1 MDYSTLFLEKII
13 PLIDNAEPLTRLAA
27 NLGLLIY
34 SELKYNKE
42 IAEKQ
47 EKELIQI
54 KQELAKLRKQFFAV
68 ECAIE
73 EDDIALK
80 DQGRNFSSKAPASKR
95 RKLSFDERSS
105 SEESNKFANYLSSLT
120 KDTCSEKT
128 SDDSKQTVKPP
139 QLSANLAEK
148 LNLPVFPQPK
158 QEKQNQTSTEQN
170 TSELIAS
177 QNILKNEKNVNQ
189 SSKLHRQNSPLQS
202 GTKSSSS
209 SMTSSDEPN
218 FSKLFSDMGKF
229 FGVSIQQK
237 FMNDQIFKATLETQ
251 FRQSQ
256 AVTSNQHKST
266 LKESIDTKPKL
277 EKKQQNFS
285 NKTQTPQS
293 LNSVP
298 NKSPLSNF
306 SFSNSSKTT
315 MAKPE
320 VKQSKTPISES
331 SGFVFPS
338 TVKYVPE
345 NLMKPK
351 EDFGS
356 KRSLD
361 QEKKHSGKLQKDN
374 NSSNKLFLCVL
385 CDQSYKMFKGGIVKH
400 LFEVHRLPVAQN
412 PDEQLKKFIKFL

>member
-1 MDYSTLFLEKII
+1 MDCSTLLLEKVI

-34 SELKYNKE
+34 SELKCNKQ

-73 EDDIALK
+73 EDDVALI
-80 DQGRNFSSKAPASKR
+80 DQGCRFSSKSPAPKR
-95 RKLSFDERSS
+95 RKLSSDEKNASK
-105 SEESNKFANYLSSLT
+105 ESNKFANYLSQLT
-120 KDTCSEKT
+120 KDTCAEKT
-128 SDDSKQTVKPP
+128 LNDSKQTVKPP
-139 QLSANLAEK
+139 QLSANSAEK

-170 TSELIAS
+170 TSESIAS

-189 SSKLHRQNSPLQS
+189 SSKLHKQNSPIQS
-202 GTKSSSS
+202 GTKSSSPN
-209 SMTSSDEPN
+209 MTSLDEPN
-218 FSKLFSDMGKF
+218 FSQLFSDMGKF
-229 FGVSIQQK
+229 FKVSIQQK
-237 FMNDQIFKATLETQ
+237 FLNDQIYKATLETQ
-251 FRQSQ
+251 IRQSQ
-256 AVTSNQHKST
+256 AATSNQHKSG

-277 EKKQQNFS
+277 EKIQDFS
-285 NKTQTPQS
+285 NKTQMPQS

-315 MAKPE
+315 IAKPE
-320 VKQSKTPISES
+320 VKQSKSPISKS

-338 TVKYVPE
+338 TVKYVSE
-345 NLMKPK
+345 NVMKPK

-356 KRSLD
+356 KRSQE
-361 QEKKHSGKLQKDN
+361 QEKKNLEKLQKDN
-374 NSSNKLFLCVL
+374 NPSNKSFLCVL

-400 LFEVHRLPVAQN
+400 LIEVHRLPVAQN
-412 PDEQLKKFIKFL
+412 PDKQLRKFIKFLY